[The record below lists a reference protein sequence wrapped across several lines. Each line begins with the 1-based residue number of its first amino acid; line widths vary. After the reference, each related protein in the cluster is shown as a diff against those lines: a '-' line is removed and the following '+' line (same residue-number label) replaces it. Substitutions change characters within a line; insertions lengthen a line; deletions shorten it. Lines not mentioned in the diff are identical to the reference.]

1 MKHSAQ
7 ILPLAGILVG
17 AAADASDRT
26 QANPLGKVLELMDEL
41 TAKVKADGEAE
52 AKAYKE
58 YFEWCDE
65 VNTNTKFAIETA
77 TKQKEKLEATIG
89 EASSDI
95 QVASSKIEELASDIS
110 SATAELEKATA
121 IRKKEHEEFV
131 AAETELAEGVDTLGR
146 AIGILEKEM
155 AKNPA
160 MLAQVQASTSLAGML
175 QSLGA
180 VVDAAAFST
189 NDRQKLL
196 ALVQSQHAAED
207 EDNEFGAPAAA
218 NYKSQSGGIVDVLNG
233 MKDKAE
239 GELSE
244 LRKVERTNK
253 GNFDLLK
260 GSLEAQLAQDNK
272 DLDETKTGKA
282 ASEETKATAEG
293 DLDHTTKDL
302 KNEEAALATAQGS
315 CMQVAADHG
324 ATVAARAEELKV
336 IAKARQILE
345 ETASGAVDQTYSLL
359 QMNTHA
365 DLVRSEVAVL
375 VKKLA
380 RQHHSAAL
388 SQLASRVAAVV
399 KYGTAGGGD
408 PFAKIR
414 GLIQNMIEKLE
425 KEAGEE
431 AEEKAFCDEEMA
443 KTTSKKEELDGI
455 VAKLTSKIDKD
466 SANSARLKDEVK
478 EAQSGL
484 AALAKEQS
492 EMDKIRREE
501 NADYTKAKADLTLG
515 LSGVRKA
522 LEVLRDYY
530 GSSSALL
537 QQPAMPKKHEKSG
550 GAASSIIG
558 ILEVCES
565 DFASNLAKEETAESS
580 AADAYEKTTQENKIT
595 ASTLE
600 QDVKY
605 KTAEFKGL
613 DKTVAELSSD
623 RETTHTELSGV
634 NDYYGQLKDRCVAK
648 PESYEERK
656 RRREAEIAGLKEAL
670 NVLETEVALVQRKHR
685 GNRKQAFLSTM

>member
-1 MKHSAQ
+1 MKQVITKVFPFVSIALGSSVESA
-7 ILPLAGILVG
+7 
-17 AAADASDRT
+17 DRV

-65 VNTNTKFAIETA
+65 VNTNTKFAIEAA

-89 EASSDI
+89 EATSDI
-95 QVASSKIEELASDIS
+95 QVAGSKIEELAADIS

-121 IRKKEHEEFV
+121 IRGKEHEEFV
-131 AAETELAEGVDTLGR
+131 AAETELAAGVGTLGR

-196 ALVQSQHAAED
+196 ALVQSQHAADD
-207 EDNEFGAPAAA
+207 EDGEFGAPAAA
-218 NYKSQSGGIVDVLNG
+218 NYKSQSGGIVDVLGG

-253 GNFDLLK
+253 GNFEMLK
-260 GSLEAQLAQDNK
+260 ASLEAQLAQDNK
-272 DLDETKTGKA
+272 DLDQTKTGKA
-282 ASEETKATAEG
+282 AAEETKATAEG

-302 KNEEAALATAQGS
+302 NSEQAALANAQGS

-365 DLVRSEVAVL
+365 DLVKSEVAVL

-380 RQHHSAAL
+380 REH
-388 SQLASRVAAVV
+388 
-399 KYGTAGGGD
+399 
-408 PFAKIR
+408 
-414 GLIQNMIEKLE
+414 
-425 KEAGEE
+425 
-431 AEEKAFCDEEMA
+431 
-443 KTTSKKEELDGI
+443 
-455 VAKLTSKIDKD
+455 
-466 SANSARLKDEVK
+466 
-478 EAQSGL
+478 
-484 AALAKEQS
+484 
-492 EMDKIRREE
+492 
-501 NADYTKAKADLTLG
+501 
-515 LSGVRKA
+515 
-522 LEVLRDYY
+522 
-530 GSSSALL
+530 
-537 QQPAMPKKHEKSG
+537 
-550 GAASSIIG
+550 
-558 ILEVCES
+558 
-565 DFASNLAKEETAESS
+565 
-580 AADAYEKTTQENKIT
+580 
-595 ASTLE
+595 
-600 QDVKY
+600 
-605 KTAEFKGL
+605 
-613 DKTVAELSSD
+613 
-623 RETTHTELSGV
+623 
-634 NDYYGQLKDRCVAK
+634 
-648 PESYEERK
+648 
-656 RRREAEIAGLKEAL
+656 
-670 NVLETEVALVQRKHR
+670 
-685 GNRKQAFLSTM
+685 